1 MIYDFCV
8 IGGGI
13 VGLSVARKLLSDRPG
28 SSLLL
33 LEKEK
38 EIATHQTGHNSG
50 VIHAGIYYKPG
61 SLKAKL
67 CREGLRATKEFCQT
81 HDIEYIE
88 CGKLIVATNPLEDQ
102 RIRDLYERAN
112 ANGLNLESISKGELN
127 EIEPNISGT
136 GALLSPETGIVDYKL
151 IAQKLA
157 EESGKLGANF
167 ELGEEVFSIKEN
179 PNYVEVVSSSATWK
193 TKKLIVCGGLQSD
206 RLAKLAGL
214 NVDFKVIPFRGEY
227 FVLPKSKN
235 NIVDHLIYPAPDP
248 SLPFLGVHLTRMIDG
263 SVTVGPNAVLGMA
276 REGYPK
282 FSFSM
287 QDFASTINFSGFWKL
302 MWNYRHHAVHELK
315 GSMFTRNYLKEC
327 QKYCP
332 ELELEDLLP
341 YRAGIRAQIVTK
353 SGDLVHDFMFKETD
367 RMLHVLNAPS
377 PAATS
382 AIPIGGLIAAKL
394 LKEEK

>member
-50 VIHAGIYYKPG
+50 VIHAGIYYTPG

-67 CREGLRATKEFCQT
+67 CRQGLNATKEFCRK
-81 HDIEYIE
+81 HKIPFVE
-88 CGKLIVATNPLEDQ
+88 CGKLIVATNEVEDR
-102 RIRDLYERAN
+102 RIEDLYQRAI
-112 ANGLNLESISKGELN
+112 ANGLNLQKVSGGELC
-127 EIEPNISGT
+127 ELEPNIT
-136 GALLSPETGIVDYKL
+136 GSSALLSPETGIVDYRLVADKM
-151 IAQKLA
+151 A
-157 EESGKLGANF
+157 EESKDAGAEFQLEQEVVRLN
-167 ELGEEVFSIKEN
+167 ELS
-179 PNYVEVVSSSATWK
+179 NYVEIATK
-193 TKKLIVCGGLQSD
+193 ESTYRARKLIVCGGVQSD
-206 RLAKLAGL
+206 RLAQIAGL
-214 NVDFKVIPFRGEY
+214 KNDFRVIPFRGEY

-235 NIVDHLIYPAPDP
+235 SIVNHLIYPGPDP

-263 SVTVGPNAVLGMA
+263 SVTVGPNAVLGLS

-287 QDFASTINFSGFWKL
+287 NDFQSIVGFPGFWKL
-302 MWNYRHHAVHELK
+302 IWKYRYHAMHELK
-315 GSMFTRNYLKEC
+315 GSLIKGSYLKEC
-327 QKYCP
+327 QKYCK
-332 ELELEDLLP
+332 ELEKDDLLP
-341 YRAGIRAQIVTK
+341 YRAGIRAQVVTK
-353 SGDLVHDFMFKETD
+353 DGVPVHDFLFRETD

-382 AIPIGGLIAAKL
+382 AIPIGEFVAEKL
-394 LKEEK
+394 FARS